1 MKYVAFDNS
10 LIALI
15 NVRNEG
21 IALVQY
27 DLATKQSNRIAS
39 KLFSYEPNKE
49 EIAFRAYVRV
59 AMLTMNRGM
68 SGVLIAFR
76 CEVDA
81 DRCELVE

>member
-1 MKYVAFDNS
+1 MKYVAFDKTV
-10 LIALI
+10 IALI

-21 IALVQY
+21 VALVQY
-27 DLATKQSNRIAS
+27 DLASKQFNRIAS

-59 AMLTMNRGM
+59 AQLSMNGFT
-68 SGVLIAFR
+68 AFR
-76 CEVDA
+76 CEVDP